1 MLGFRAKLIVI
12 GGSVMGFE
20 QVLKG
25 VKVVDLTTF
34 AAAPSTGR
42 MFADWGAKVIKVES
56 LSGDPVRMFGA
67 GMHMP
72 ITEEENPIWQLE
84 NANKRGIAIN
94 LKAPS
99 GMELFHRL
107 LADADVFITNTRI
120 ASLVKLGLD
129 YETLSKKYPKL
140 VWGHISGY
148 GLEGP
153 EAARPGFDVTS
164 FWARSG
170 AMADVVLP
178 EQPPITAPA
187 GVGDNST
194 GMALMAGVCAALVRQ
209 KMTGKGERVT
219 ASLIGTAC
227 WTYGFMLASTQYG
240 DEYPKPRLAPMH
252 PLLTSFCCADG
263 EWVVLTVTEYER
275 YFKSV
280 CQVLGLDDLIGND
293 KYNTL
298 KALSDGNNKAEL
310 MAFMEAAFRTRPRE
324 YWMEAMDK
332 VDVACERVRH
342 FKDLCKDQQAIA
354 NGNVVKYRFDNG
366 NEAMLPCTPVQFGQC
381 EAPPCNRAPSVG
393 QHTVEIMKELGYSDA
408 QIMEMSEQGAIGVR
422 T

>member
-1 MLGFRAKLIVI
+1 
-12 GGSVMGFE
+12 MGFQ

-25 VKVVDLTTF
+25 IKVVDLTTF

-42 MFADWGAKVIKVES
+42 MFADWGADVIKVES
-56 LSGDPVRMFGA
+56 ISGDPVRGFGA
-67 GMHMP
+67 SMHMP

-84 NANKRGIAIN
+84 NANKRGVAIN
-94 LKAPS
+94 LKAS
-99 GMELFHRL
+99 AGMEFFHKL
-107 LADADVFITNTRI
+107 LAQADVFITNTRMG
-120 ASLVKLGLD
+120 SLVKLGLD
-129 YETLSKKYPKL
+129 YDTLHAKYPKL

-148 GLEGP
+148 GIEGP

-178 EQPPITAPA
+178 DQPPITAPA

-209 KMTGKGERVT
+209 KMTGQGERVT

-227 WTYGFMLASTQYG
+227 WTYGFMLASTQY
-240 DEYPKPRLAPMH
+240 DDIYPKPRLAPMH

-263 EWVVLTVTEYER
+263 EWIVLTVTEYER
-275 YFKSV
+275 YFKPV
-280 CQVLGLDDLIGND
+280 CKVLGLENLIENE

-298 KALSDGNNKAEL
+298 KALSNEIYKAEL
-310 MAFMEAAFRTRPRE
+310 MTAMENAFKTQPRE
-324 YWMEAMDK
+324 YWMAEMDK

-342 FKDLCKDQQAIA
+342 FKDMHQDPQARA

-366 NEAMLPCTPVQFGQC
+366 NEAYLPCTPVQFGAC

-393 QHTVEIMKELGYSDA
+393 QHTAEILRELGYSEE
-408 QIMEMSEQGAIGVR
+408 QIAEMKATGAVGIAE
-422 T
+422 

>member
-1 MLGFRAKLIVI
+1 MEFQ
-12 GGSVMGFE
+12 

-25 VKVVDLTTF
+25 IKVVDLTTF
-34 AAAPSTGR
+34 AAAPSAGR
-42 MFADWGAKVIKVES
+42 MFADWGADVIKVEG
-56 LSGDPVRMFGA
+56 LGGDPVRGFGA

-84 NANKRGIAIN
+84 NANKRGVAIN
-94 LKAPS
+94 LKSPD
-99 GMELFHRL
+99 GMAFFHKL
-107 LADADVFITNTRI
+107 LSQADVFITNTRMG
-120 ASLVKLGLD
+120 SLVKLGLD
-129 YETLSKKYPKL
+129 YDTLSQKYPKL

-194 GMALMAGVCAALVRQ
+194 GLALMAGVCAALVRQ
-209 KMTGKGERVT
+209 KMTGRGERVT
-219 ASLIGTAC
+219 ASLLGTAC
-227 WTYGFMLASTQYG
+227 WTYGFMLASSQYG

-280 CQVLGLDDLIGND
+280 CQVLGLDELIENE

-298 KALSDGNNKAEL
+298 KALSDGENKAEL
-310 MAFMEAAFRTRPRE
+310 MARMEAAFRTMPRE
-324 YWMEAMDK
+324 HWMAEMAK

-342 FKDLCKDQQAIA
+342 FRDLHQDPQARA
-354 NGNVVKYRFDNG
+354 NGNVVLYRFDNG
-366 NEAMLPCTPVQFGQC
+366 NEAYLPCTPVQFGVCQ
-381 EAPPCNRAPSVG
+381 APPCRRAPSVG
-393 QHTVEIMKELGYSDA
+393 EHTVEVLRQLGYA
-408 QIMEMSEQGAIGVR
+408 QEEIDRMCAEGAVGAQGR
-422 T
+422 